1 MKNAI
6 DRRRNDLQSCP
17 ASMSSAAGKP
27 VSFFPAT
34 GPAPSA
40 ARAGF
45 RFGDKGTHS
54 SRTLMFAEL
63 EALLAAVPGHADRA
77 EYAAAIIDR
86 NCLGKPTK
94 STRRHTNQRL
104 GELYSLDRRDAI
116 FRVMRGLWGHAIAR
130 RQLALLAAL
139 ARDPLFLASAAPILA
154 LPVGGELQRTAV
166 RDALARV
173 VGERMSAETVD
184 KVVRNVASSWAQTG
198 HLQGRT
204 FKHRKHV
211 EAKPAAVAFAL
222 WLGEAAGFRGADLLS
237 SGWIA
242 VLDCTPSLARGL
254 ALEAK
259 RAGLIDLRAAGDVFE
274 VGLERLDAGRG
285 R

>member
-1 MKNAI
+1 
-6 DRRRNDLQSCP
+6 
-17 ASMSSAAGKP
+17 MSVAAHKP
-27 VSFFPAT
+27 PSFFPSS
-34 GPAPSA
+34 GPPPSA
-40 ARAGF
+40 ERAGF

-54 SRTLMFAEL
+54 SRTLMLAEL
-63 EALLAAVPGHADRA
+63 EALLAAVPGQADRA
-77 EYAAAIIDR
+77 DYAAAIIDK

-116 FRVMRGLWGHAIAR
+116 FRVMRGLWNHASAR
-130 RQLALLAAL
+130 PQLALLTAL
-139 ARDPLFLASAAPILA
+139 ARDPLLLASASPILS

-166 RDALARV
+166 RNALAKV

-184 KVVRNVASSWAQTG
+184 KVVRNVSSSWAQTG

-204 FKHRKHV
+204 FKFRQHV
-211 EAKPAAVAFAL
+211 QAQPAAVAFAL

-259 RAGLIDLRAAGDVFE
+259 RAGLIDLRASGDVFE
-274 VGLERLDAGRG
+274 VGLDRLDPGRG